1 MAPAQLLTSAPV
13 TLPGPA
19 PTASLSATA
28 TATATA
34 WVRRRSTL
42 AQSARITRWVPSVSL
57 ASQVSWGTP
66 EMEELVCL
74 ARKSATAT
82 PLIASPST
90 LSIVSGTRRDSCLT
104 FRRRAAAGIGGKRER
119 SVKTF
124 CPSLSLRATEVRKA
138 GRRLSASTAGA
149 GPVVQS
155 VKAATTDDSEDPLFS
170 VCRVVRAS
178 ATGTATS
185 ATP

>member
-82 PLIASPST
+82 PLIASPCT

-104 FRRRAAAGIGGKRER
+104 FRRTLVGIGGKRER

-155 VKAATTDDSEDPLFS
+155 VKAATTDDSEDPPFS

>member
-82 PLIASPST
+82 PLIASPCT

-138 GRRLSASTAGA
+138 GRRLSASTAA
-149 GPVVQS
+149 VEPVAQSVRAAVRDSFEARLCSVCPVV
-155 VKAATTDDSEDPLFS
+155 P
-170 VCRVVRAS
+170 AS
-178 ATGTATS
+178 ATRMAAS
-185 ATP
+185 AIL